1 MKEFYNNFHVHVDV
15 WRTNYC
21 YAHAAKSKKMF
32 PTCSLQ
38 WIRSNHLSFSFFLRE
53 KIIYA
58 LINANNQFIPTKNR
72 LEIEKSIQKKNPK
85 RIKNAMQ
92 NPTPIVLAAHEW
104 LMNMAMDFS
113 ACRLLI
119 ISINIFS
126 QSNKRW
132 KTKQN
137 KNDNKFIAEPKM
149 KPVC

>member
-38 WIRSNHLSFSFFLRE
+38 WIRSNHLSFSFFLRD

-72 LEIEKSIQKKNPK
+72 LEIEKSIQKKKSQTDKKCDAKPDAN
-85 RIKNAMQ
+85 RARSSRMIDEHGDGFQ
-92 NPTPIVLAAHEW
+92 CV
-104 LMNMAMDFS
+104 S
-113 ACRLLI
+113 A
-119 ISINIFS
+119 SYYF
-126 QSNKRW
+126 NKHFL
-132 KTKQN
+132 TKQ
-137 KNDNKFIAEPKM
+137 
-149 KPVC
+149 